1 MCVSLREVRSP
12 ALLPEPRLH
21 FALAASRPCQIARAG
36 RGWARRQLLAGG
48 LRGAGRTRA
57 NASWSRAI
65 PARAAGRPAA
75 AQHGAAGR
83 GPGRAGAGA
92 RPGQAG
98 AVMTLFLDALL
109 ALVLVL
115 LCALFLGR

>member
-1 MCVSLREVRSP
+1 MRGPPPR
-12 ALLPEPRLH
+12 ALLPEPRLY
-21 FALAASRPCQIARAG
+21 FALAASRPCLIARAG

-75 AQHGAAGR
+75 AQHGAGGR

-92 RPGQAG
+92 RPGLAG
-98 AVMTLFLDALL
+98 AVMTLFLAALL
-109 ALVLVL
+109 ALLLVV

>member
-1 MCVSLREVRSP
+1 MCVSLSEVRSP

-21 FALAASRPCQIARAG
+21 FALAASRPYQIARAG
-36 RGWARRQLLAGG
+36 RGWARRQRLAGR

-65 PARAAGRPAA
+65 PARTAGWPAA

-92 RPGQAG
+92 SPGLAG
-98 AVMTLFLDALL
+98 AVMTLLSAALL
-109 ALVLVL
+109 ALVLVV
-115 LCALFLGR
+115 LCALLLGR